1 MSNRL
6 QLTLAIF
13 KPDLTIRPYS
23 LEHVRHLLIQNNFI
37 AIKSKKEHLSK
48 TKVQAFYKEHEG
60 KFFYNRLVT
69 FMSSGESHIHILG
82 REIEAIKAW
91 RNIMGPTKVF
101 KTRYDQPDS
110 IRGKFGLT
118 DTRNSSHGSDSDET
132 ARAEIAFFF
141 PEFNFDE
148 FYLSGQDLEFLNGTR
163 GQRSLRF
170 DPVKFQHFL
179 Q

>member
-1 MSNRL
+1 MSNKL

-23 LEHVRHLLIQNNFI
+23 LEHVRSLLIQNNFI
-37 AIKSKKEHLSK
+37 AIKSQKEHLSK

-69 FMSSGESHIHILG
+69 YMSSGESHIHVLA
-82 REIEAIKAW
+82 RENEAIKTW

-110 IRGKFGLT
+110 VRGKFGLT
-118 DTRNSSHGSDSDET
+118 DTRNSSHGSDSEET
-132 ARAEIAFFF
+132 ARAEINFFF
-141 PEFNFDE
+141 PEFNIDE
-148 FYLSGQDLEFLNGTR
+148 FYQSGQDIEFLR
-163 GQRSLRF
+163 KGQARSLRF
-170 DPVKFQHFL
+170 DPIMFQHFL